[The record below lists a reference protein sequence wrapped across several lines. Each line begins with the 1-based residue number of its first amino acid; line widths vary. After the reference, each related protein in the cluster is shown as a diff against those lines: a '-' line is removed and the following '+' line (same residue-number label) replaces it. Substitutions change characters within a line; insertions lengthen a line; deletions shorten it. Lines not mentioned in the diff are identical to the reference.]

1 MRVPHIFCITVLS
14 VVAFVSASEENLS
27 FIARIGRFFSRNDN
41 KKDAQSTEGVK
52 MDGVAVKN
60 HLTEA
65 ENFMGLY
72 NYSKAVD
79 KLLTVLE
86 NSSAENQKANALLGT
101 CFLAIDR
108 PDLAESFLYTAVRV
122 SNYTDIA
129 SISNLAESLRL
140 NGDANLAIEVLER
153 SIQKQEGP
161 STGMLEFVMGESYA
175 SKEDY
180 KTAADWF
187 LASALLKPDHEEAW
201 LRASTLQF
209 PPAHQSYDMAES
221 VLTRAMK
228 AIPSSSEFA
237 FSIGKRILKLISSLL
252 IRPIVY
258 LLALSVCS

>member
-1 MRVPHIFCITVLS
+1 LFKSHLDKDIMKVSYIYCMAVLS
-14 VVAFVSASEENLS
+14 VVAFVSASEENFS
-27 FIARIGRFFSRNDN
+27 FFARIGKFFSRKDN
-41 KKDAQSTEGVK
+41 KKDTQAAGVK
-52 MDGVAVKN
+52 MDAVAVKT
-60 HLTEA
+60 HLNEA
-65 ENFMGLY
+65 ENFIGAG

-79 KLLTVLE
+79 TLLTILE

-122 SNYTDIA
+122 SNYTDVA

-153 SIQKQEGP
+153 SIKKQEGP

-180 KTAADWF
+180 TTAADWF
-187 LASALLKPDHEEAW
+187 LASALLNPEHEEAW

-209 PPAHQSYDMAES
+209 PPAHQNYDMAES

-228 AIPSSSEFA
+228 AIPTSSEFA
-237 FSIGKRILKLISSLL
+237 FSIGKHNLKSTF
-252 IRPIVY
+252 Y
-258 LLALSVCS
+258 C